1 MARSHG
7 VAPLVRF
14 LPAGDNGGRARRA
27 QADSQSRR
35 EIMPGHPNEEKLS
48 LSTAILSNIALDL
61 LLWILAL
68 RAALLLFRFADG
80 TLL

>member
-1 MARSHG
+1 
-7 VAPLVRF
+7 
-14 LPAGDNGGRARRA
+14 
-27 QADSQSRR
+27 
-35 EIMPGHPNEEKLS
+35 MPGHPNEEKLS